1 MLDHITVWF
10 VTGCSSGLGKSLAS
24 TIHTAGHF
32 LVATARNID
41 TLNYLPDGPS
51 ILKLN
56 LDVTSPIAITKCFST
71 ALDKFG
77 RIDIVINN
85 AGYSLFGDTEA
96 IPESD
101 ARLQMETIFWGPVLI
116 TREAVRIFREV
127 NPAGQGG
134 TVVQVSSIGGY
145 VTFPGNS
152 FYHAGKY
159 ALGAF
164 TQSFSK
170 ELEPSW
176 NIKLMVAAPGGVRTN
191 FLTNA
196 HVAARHPAYAGS
208 NGPFSQMLGLMT
220 RPDVQENF
228 SAPDDLARVLFD
240 VVVGQDERSL
250 PARFLMGAETRTFIE
265 SECKKDADEMEAWK
279 VDTIRCTSK

>member
-1 MLDHITVWF
+1 MLDPTTVWF

-24 TIHTAGHF
+24 NIHTAGHF

-56 LDVTSPIAITKCFST
+56 LDVTSPMAITKCFSA

-77 RIDIVINN
+77 RVNIVINN
-85 AGYSLFGDTEA
+85 AGYCLFGDTEA

-116 TREAVRIFREV
+116 TREA
-127 NPAGQGG
+127 
-134 TVVQVSSIGGY
+134 VSSIGGY

-196 HVAARHPAYAGS
+196 HIAARHPAYAGS
-208 NGPFSQMLGLMT
+208 NGPFSQMLDLMA

-240 VVVGQDERSL
+240 VVVCQDERSL
-250 PARFLMGAETRTFIE
+250 PARFLMGAETMTFIE
-265 SECKKDADEMEAWK
+265 PECKKDADEMEAMFNIEESWRQATMLHMEK
-279 VDTIRCTSK
+279 